1 MAEKPLRHAMPTV
14 AAWIDDLRAAF
25 GAEGINAAIRNGVH
39 GGTHFYAHEN
49 GQCIGS
55 EGAPTGVAICTDR
68 MVLQKPQ
75 GARRDD

>member
-14 AAWIDDLRAAF
+14 AAWIDELRDAF

-68 MVLQKPQ
+68 MVLRKA
-75 GARRDD
+75 GEADR